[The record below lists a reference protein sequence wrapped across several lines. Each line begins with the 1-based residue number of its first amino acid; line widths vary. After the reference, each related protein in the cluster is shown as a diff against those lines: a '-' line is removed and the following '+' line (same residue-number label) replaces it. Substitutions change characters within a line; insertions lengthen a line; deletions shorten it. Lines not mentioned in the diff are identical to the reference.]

1 MPDPATRATFVASA
15 ANPVDL
21 QIGPGGDLFY
31 VDFDGGNIRRIQFT
45 SGNQAPNAVMQ
56 ATPLSGAV
64 PLTVTFSSV
73 GSSDPDGDP
82 ITYSWNFGDGGTS
95 TQANPICTYG
105 RIGTFTAVL
114 TVTDSNGAFSTA
126 RATITTANSKP
137 TAFMDAPGA
146 GLHWQV
152 GQSISFSGHATDPQ
166 DGALPPSAF
175 FWEMILH
182 HCPSNC
188 HTHPIQSFP
197 GVTTGSFPA
206 PDHDIGSYLEIKL
219 SVTDAGG
226 LTDTTSLRLNPQT
239 VDLTFQSDPSGVH
252 LAVGSSST
260 PTPFTRTVILGSANS
275 VSAGTPQLLLG
286 KTYYFVSWSDGGTPS
301 HTISGTA
308 AATYTATY
316 EFRPDSISDSILSP
330 PPPIV
335 DGGGGGCTLDRTG
348 TGDAM
353 LPALFLVVLGLLFM
367 SITRRANTGD
377 RTSA

>member
-1 MPDPATRATFVASA
+1 MVAGETCPTGSSSISGLAFNQGGTYPASYQGALFFSDFSRKCIWSMLAGANGLPDPATRATFVASA

-114 TVTDSNGAFSTA
+114 TVTDSKGAFSTA
-126 RATITTANSKP
+126 QGTITTGNSKP
-137 TAFMDAPGA
+137 TAFIDAPGA

-152 GQSISFSGHATDPQ
+152 GQSITFSGHATDPNET
-166 DGALPPSAF
+166 LPSAAF
-175 FWEMILH
+175 SWEIILH

-188 HTHPIQSFP
+188 HTHPIQSFA
-197 GVTTGSFPA
+197 GVTTGSITA
-206 PDHDIGSYLEIKL
+206 PDHDYPSHLEIKL
-219 SVTDAGG
+219 TVTD
-226 LTDTTSLRLNPQT
+226 LDPQT
-239 VDLTFQSDPSGVH
+239 VALNFESTPSGLELV
-252 LAVGSSST
+252 VGSSST

-275 VSAGTPQLLLG
+275 ISATP
-286 KTYYFVSWSDGGTPS
+286 
-301 HTISGTA
+301 
-308 AATYTATY
+308 
-316 EFRPDSISDSILSP
+316 
-330 PPPIV
+330 
-335 DGGGGGCTLDRTG
+335 
-348 TGDAM
+348 
-353 LPALFLVVLGLLFM
+353 
-367 SITRRANTGD
+367 
-377 RTSA
+377 